1 MKFDDIQSIYFIGIG
16 GAGMSGLAR
25 MAFQHGKT
33 VMGSDAV
40 DSDAVKKL
48 RSEGLTIHA
57 PHGADH
63 VPLDYDLYVYSAA
76 VPEDNPERMA
86 LATHGLTEK
95 SMTYFEAVGD
105 FMKIFAHRIAISG
118 THGKTT
124 TTAMMALVLE
134 EAALDPTAIVGSIV
148 NQWDSN
154 VRVGKDREY
163 FVVEACEYKAHMLKL
178 HPDVIVLTNIEEDH
192 LDYYKDLN
200 HIQITFQNYI
210 DLLPANGMLVR
221 NADDSECRDLGFDGK
236 TISYGISEPADV
248 MATNIAKADELQR
261 FQVGKDTYELR
272 VPGDFNIYNALA
284 VIAYAQ
290 YLHIPVKTIQS
301 GLKKFSGT
309 WRRFEIVGS
318 YRDAI
323 VISDY
328 AHHPTAL
335 TGLIKAA
342 HEWYPNRRIV
352 IVFQPHQHNR
362 TRTLFQGFVE
372 AFNEADLIIIQ
383 EIFDV
388 KGREAVEDS
397 AISSQDIVNK
407 IEETGKLV
415 IYSPNHERSKQI
427 LAEHIEPNDVVLIVG
442 AGDIYTLATDL
453 CSKD

>member
-1 MKFDDIQSIYFIGIG
+1 MKFNDIKSVYFIGIG

-25 MAFQHGKT
+25 MAFRHGKT
-33 VMGSDAV
+33 VMGSDADNSKTV
-40 DSDAVKKL
+40 ETL
-48 RSEGLTIHA
+48 RSEGITIHT
-57 PHGADH
+57 PHSAEQM
-63 VPLDYDLYVYSAA
+63 PLDFDAYVYSAA
-76 VPEDNPERMA
+76 VPENNPERA
-86 LATHGLTEK
+86 LLAQHGLTDK

-105 FMKIFAHRIAISG
+105 FMKIFTHRIAISG

-134 EAALDPTAIVGSIV
+134 EAAFDPTAIVGSVV
-148 NQWDSN
+148 NSWNSN
-154 VRVGKDREY
+154 VRVGKDNEY

-178 HPDVIVLTNIEEDH
+178 HPDAIVLTNIEEDH

-210 DLLPANGMLVR
+210 DLLPADGVFVR

-248 MATNIAKADELQR
+248 MATHIAKGDEVQT
-261 FQVGKDTYELR
+261 FQVQGDTYELR

-284 VIAYAQ
+284 VIAYAKH
-290 YLHIPVKTIQS
+290 LKIPVKTIQA

-318 YRDAI
+318 YKGAV

-328 AHHPTAL
+328 AHHPTAVR
-335 TGLIKAA
+335 GLIKAA
-342 HEWYPNRRIV
+342 HEWYPKRRIV
-352 IVFQPHQHNR
+352 VVFQPHQHNR
-362 TRTLFQGFVE
+362 TRTLFNGFVD
-372 AFNEADLIIIQ
+372 AFTEADLIIIQ

-388 KGREAVEDS
+388 KGREESDDQ
-397 AISSQDIVNK
+397 AISSQQIVDT

-415 IYSPNHERSKQI
+415 LYSPNHERSKQI
-427 LAEHIEPNDVVLIVG
+427 LAEHVEPNDVVLIVG
-442 AGDIYTLATDL
+442 AGDIYTIANDL

>member
-1 MKFDDIQSIYFIGIG
+1 MKFDDVQSMYFIGIG

-25 MAFQHGKT
+25 MAFQHGKV
-33 VMGSDAV
+33 VMGSDAA
-40 DSDAVKKL
+40 DSEVVKKL
-48 RSEGLTIHA
+48 RSEGLTIHT
-57 PHGADH
+57 PHAASQ
-63 VPLDYDLYVYSAA
+63 VPLDYDVYVYSAA
-76 VPEDNPERMA
+76 VPEDNPERMV
-86 LATHGLTEK
+86 LAEHGLTEK

-105 FMKIFAHRIAISG
+105 FMKIFKHRIAISG

-124 TTAMMALVLE
+124 TTAMMSLVLE

-154 VRVGKDREY
+154 VRVGKDHEY

-178 HPDVIVLTNIEEDH
+178 HPDVIILTNIEEDH

-200 HIQITFQNYI
+200 HIQSTFQNYI
-210 DLLPANGMLVR
+210 NLLPSTGILVR
-221 NADDSECRDLGFDGK
+221 NADDSECCDLGFDGQ
-236 TISYGISEPADV
+236 TISYGITEPADV
-248 MATNIAKADELQR
+248 MATKITKADELQT
-261 FQVGKDTYELR
+261 FQVGNDTYELR

-290 YLHIPVKTIQS
+290 YLQIPVKTIQS

-318 YRDAI
+318 YRNAI

-328 AHHPTAL
+328 AHHPTAVS
-335 TGLIKAA
+335 GLIKAA

-372 AFNEADLIIIQ
+372 AFSEADLIIIQ
-383 EIFDV
+383 EIYDV
-388 KGREAVEDS
+388 KGREEVMDQNV
-397 AISSQDIVNK
+397 SSQDIVNT
-407 IEETGKLV
+407 IEATGKLV
-415 IYSPNHERSKQI
+415 IYSPNHERSEQI
-427 LAEHIEPNDVVLIVG
+427 LAEHIEPNDVVLVVG
-442 AGDIYTLATDL
+442 AGDIYTLATTL
-453 CSKD
+453 CSKA